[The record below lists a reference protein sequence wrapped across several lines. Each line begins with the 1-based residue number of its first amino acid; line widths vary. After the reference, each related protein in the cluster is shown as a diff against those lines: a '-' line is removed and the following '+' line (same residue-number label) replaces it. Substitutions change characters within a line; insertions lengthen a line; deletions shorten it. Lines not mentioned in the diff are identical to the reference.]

1 MIKLGLKWHHFGD
14 FSVHQKEIVE
24 MRRITVVGLVLCL
37 VALNGFAQRSIKEEY
52 KLKFDDVL
60 NLIESK
66 YVDKPD
72 YDGLIEKAIVGMV
85 KELDPHSEYMT
96 AEEYDRMNEPL
107 TGNFEGIGVQF
118 NILKDTIAVVSPISG
133 GPSERLGI
141 RSGDKIVVIED
152 TVVAG
157 IGITNRDVINKLRG
171 DKGTKVRINIYRRGV
186 DDLIDYTIER
196 DKIPIFS
203 LDAGY
208 MLTEEI
214 GYVKLNRFSQS
225 TMEEF
230 YEALDKLEPKGMKH
244 LVLDLRGNS
253 GGYLNTAIQL
263 SDEFLGDNS
272 LVVYTEGV
280 SNPKRDHFATKRGRF
295 EKGKLV
301 VLIDE
306 GSASASEI
314 VAGAI
319 QDHDRGLIL
328 GRRSF
333 GKGLVQ
339 RPFKLRDGSTL
350 KLTTARY
357 YTPAGRCIQR
367 PYDEGNDA
375 YRNESQRRID
385 NGELFSLDSIHLD
398 DQQEFLTDNKRKVYG
413 GGGILPDIFV
423 PLDTSENSEF
433 LRELLSNG
441 LFYQYINEYV
451 DANRD
456 QLNASYP
463 NFEAFDANFSVEG
476 EFLDNFFAFAEKEMK
491 PKKVEVDGTVEVK
504 IGDEEIVLQV
514 DTATVTAEKEK
525 DFATRKAE
533 GLETSGKVIRTR
545 LKALLA
551 RSIWQTE
558 AFYRVFNA
566 EDDAVKK
573 AIESIDDKTFRRMKL
588 SYN

>member
-1 MIKLGLKWHHFGD
+1 MKNLMLVGFMLLYSAAFG
-14 FSVHQKEIVE
+14 
-24 MRRITVVGLVLCL
+24 
-37 VALNGFAQRSIKEEY
+37 QRTIKEEY

-60 NLIESK
+60 NLIEEK
-66 YVDKPD
+66 YVEHPD
-72 YDGLIEKAIVGMV
+72 YTALVDEAIIGMV

-96 AEEYDRMNEPL
+96 AEEYQKMSEPL
-107 TGNFEGIGVQF
+107 TGNFEGIGIQF
-118 NILKDTIAVVSPISG
+118 NITKDTITVVSPISG

-157 IGITNRDVINKLRG
+157 IGITNRDVIDKLRG
-171 DKGTKVRINIYRRGV
+171 DKGTKVRIKILRRKV
-186 DDLIDYTIER
+186 KDLIDYTIER

-203 LDAGY
+203 LDASY
-208 MLTEEI
+208 MLTEDI
-214 GYVKLNRFSQS
+214 GYVKLNRFAQT
-225 TMEEF
+225 TMQEF
-230 YEALDKLEPKGMKH
+230 YEALDELEPQGMEH

-263 SDEFLGDNS
+263 SDEFLADKE
-272 LVVYTEGV
+272 LIVYTEGV
-280 SNPKRDHFATKRGRF
+280 SNPKRESFATRRGRF

-319 QDHDRGLIL
+319 QDHDRGLII

-367 PYDEGNDA
+367 PYEDGNDE
-375 YRNESQRRID
+375 YRKENQRRRD
-385 NGELFSLDSIHLD
+385 NGEFFSMDSVHFNEED
-398 DQQEFLTDNKRKVYG
+398 KYLTDNKRIVYG
-413 GGGILPDIFV
+413 GGGILPDIFI
-423 PLDTSENSEF
+423 PLDTSESSDF
-433 LRELLSNG
+433 LTELLSNG

-451 DANRD
+451 DENREE
-456 QLNASYP
+456 LNSKYP
-463 NFEAFDANFSVEG
+463 DYESFEKGFDPND
-476 EFLDNFFAFAEKEMK
+476 EFMDKFLEYAKHELKHNKDDKLNKDD
-491 PKKVEVDGTVEVK
+491 VEVSVNGEEVEIENMEGIK
-504 IGDEEIVLQV
+504 
-514 DTATVTAEKEK
+514 KEANK
-525 DFATRKAE
+525 DMDKMIEE
-533 GLETSGKVIRTR
+533 GLATSGHIIKTR
-545 LKALLA
+545 LRALLA
-551 RSIWQTE
+551 RTLWQTE

-566 EDDAVKK
+566 EDHAVKK
-573 AIESIDDKTFRRMKL
+573 AIESIDDKTFRKLKL

>member
-1 MIKLGLKWHHFGD
+1 
-14 FSVHQKEIVE
+14 
-24 MRRITVVGLVLCL
+24 MRRITTLIVGLAFIGLS
-37 VALNGFAQRSIKEEY
+37 ASAQRAIKEEY

-60 NLIESK
+60 NLMETK
-66 YVDKPD
+66 YVEHPEFDA
-72 YDGLIEKAIVGMV
+72 LIDDAIVAMV

-96 AEEYDRMNEPL
+96 AEEYKKMSEPL

-133 GPSERLGI
+133 GPSEKLGI

-171 DKGTKVRINIYRRGV
+171 DKGTKVRVKIYRRGV
-186 DDLIDYTIER
+186 KDLIDYTIVR

-203 LDAGY
+203 VDASY
-208 MLTEEI
+208 MLNEEV
-214 GYVKLNRFSQS
+214 GYVKVNRFAQS
-225 TMEEF
+225 TMAEF
-230 YEALDKLEPKGMKH
+230 YEALDELEPQGMKH

-263 SDEFLGDNS
+263 SDEFLGDKQ
-272 LVVYTEGV
+272 LIVYTEGV
-280 SNPKRDHFATKRGRF
+280 SNPKRESIATSRGRF

-314 VAGAI
+314 VSGAV
-319 QDHDRGLIL
+319 QDHDRGLII

-339 RPFKLRDGSTL
+339 HPFKLRDGSTL

-367 PYDEGNDA
+367 PYEEGNDE
-375 YRNESQRRID
+375 YRKEGQRRRD
-385 NGELFSLDSIHLD
+385 NGELFSADSIHLD
-398 DQQEFLTDNKRKVYG
+398 DQEEFLTDNKRVVYG
-413 GGGILPDIFV
+413 GGGILPDLFI
-423 PLDTSENSEF
+423 PLDTTENSEF

-451 DANRD
+451 DLNRD
-456 QLNASYP
+456 DLKAKYP
-463 NFEAFDANFSVEG
+463 SFESFDSEFSIEG
-476 EFLDNFFAFAEKEMK
+476 EFLGSFFAFAEKELA
-491 PKKVEVDGTVEVK
+491 PKED
-504 IGDEEIVLQV
+504 DEEASEEKA
-514 DTATVTAEKEK
+514 DEADKDEEKTFAERKE
-525 DFATRKAE
+525 E
-533 GLETSGKVIRTR
+533 GMKTSSKIIHTR

-551 RSIWQTE
+551 RTLWQTE
-558 AFYRVFNA
+558 EFYRVFNA
-566 EDDAVKK
+566 QDDAVSK
-573 AIESIDDKTFRRMKL
+573 ALESIDDKTFRKLKL

>member
-1 MIKLGLKWHHFGD
+1 MNMMNRFFG
-14 FSVHQKEIVE
+14 
-24 MRRITVVGLVLCL
+24 TLLLVGIISAN
-37 VALNGFAQRSIKEEY
+37 ALAQRTINEEY

-60 NLIESK
+60 NLIADK
-66 YVDKPD
+66 YVENPD
-72 YDGLIEKAIVGMV
+72 YDKLVDEAIVGLV
-85 KELDPHSEYMT
+85 TELDPHSEYMT
-96 AEEYDRMNEPL
+96 AEEYKAMSEPL

-118 NILKDTIAVVSPISG
+118 NIIKDTIAVVSPISG

-157 IGITNRDVINKLRG
+157 IGITNRDVISKLRG
-171 DKGTKVRINIYRRGV
+171 DKGTKVRVKIFRRGV
-186 DDLIDYTIER
+186 KDLIDYTIER

-203 LDAGY
+203 LDASY
-208 MLTEEI
+208 MLTEDI
-214 GYVKLNRFSQS
+214 GYIKLNRFAQT
-225 TMEEF
+225 TMQEF
-230 YEALDKLEPKGMKH
+230 YEALDELQPQGMQN
-244 LVLDLRGNS
+244 LILDLRGNS
-253 GGYLNTAIQL
+253 GGYLNTAIEL
-263 SDEFLGDNS
+263 SDEFLGDNQ

-280 SNPKRDHFATKRGRF
+280 SNPKRDHLATKRGRF

-314 VAGAI
+314 VSGAI
-319 QDHDRGLIL
+319 QDHDRGLIV

-367 PYDEGNDA
+367 PYEEGNDE
-375 YRNESQRRID
+375 YRKENQRRRD
-385 NGELFSLDSIHLD
+385 NGEFFSLDSLHFD
-398 DQQEFLTDNKRKVYG
+398 EEQKFRTDNNRIVYG
-413 GGGILPDIFV
+413 GGGILPDVFV
-423 PLDTSENSEF
+423 PLDTSESSDF
-433 LRELLSNG
+433 VRVLLSNG

-456 QLNASYP
+456 ELNAKYPSYET
-463 NFEAFDANFSVEG
+463 FEKGFDLDEAFLNK
-476 EFLDNFFAFAEKEMK
+476 FLDFAK
-491 PKKVEVDGTVEVK
+491 
-504 IGDEEIVLQV
+504 DELNKRKDDET
-514 DTATVTAEKEK
+514 DEEKEK
-525 DFATRKAE
+525 AEEKLKEYEEMKAE
-533 GLETSGKVIRTR
+533 GLATSENIIRTR
-545 LKALLA
+545 LRALLA
-551 RSIWQTE
+551 RTLWQTE

-566 EDDAVKK
+566 NDDAIAK
-573 AIESIDDKTFRRMKL
+573 AIEAIEDKTFRKLKL

>member
-1 MIKLGLKWHHFGD
+1 VIFAFG
-14 FSVHQKEIVE
+14 FI
-24 MRRITVVGLVLCL
+24 
-37 VALNGFAQRSIKEEY
+37 ALSTFAQRAIKEDY

-60 NLIESK
+60 NLMETK
-66 YVDKPD
+66 YVEHPEFEK
-72 YDGLIEKAIVGMV
+72 LIDEAIVAMV
-85 KELDPHSEYMT
+85 KDLDPHSEYMT
-96 AEEYDRMNEPL
+96 AEEYKKMSEPL

-133 GPSERLGI
+133 GPSEKLGI

-157 IGITNRDVINKLRG
+157 IGIKNRDVISKLRG
-171 DKGTKVRINIYRRGV
+171 DKGTKVRVKIYRRGV
-186 DDLIDYTIER
+186 KNLIEYTIVR

-203 LDAGY
+203 VDASY
-208 MLTEEI
+208 MLNEET
-214 GYVKLNRFSQS
+214 GYVKVNRFAQS

-230 YEALDKLEPKGMKH
+230 HEALDELEPLGMKH

-263 SDEFLGDNS
+263 SDEFLEDKN
-272 LVVYTEGV
+272 LIVYTEGI
-280 SNPKRDHFATKRGRF
+280 SNPKRESFATSRGRF

-314 VAGAI
+314 VSGAI
-319 QDHDRGLIL
+319 QDHDRGLII

-367 PYDEGNDA
+367 SYEGGNDE
-375 YRNESQRRID
+375 YRKEGQRRRD
-385 NGELFSLDSIHLD
+385 NGELFSADSIHLD
-398 DQQEFLTDNKRKVYG
+398 EQEEFLTDNKRKVYG
-413 GGGILPDIFV
+413 GGGILPDLFI
-423 PLDTSENSEF
+423 PLDTTENSEF
-433 LRELLSNG
+433 LRDLLSNG

-451 DANRD
+451 DANREELKSQYLD
-456 QLNASYP
+456 
-463 NFEAFDANFSVEG
+463 FETFDAKFDLNG
-476 EFLDNFFAFAEKEMK
+476 KFLDDFFVFAEKEMK
-491 PKKVEVDGTVEVK
+491 PKKLTEDADVLNQKQLQTLDKVLVN
-504 IGDEEIVLQV
+504 DEAASQPQ
-514 DTATVTAEKEK
+514 
-525 DFATRKAE
+525 DFATRKQE
-533 GLETSGKVIRTR
+533 GMETSGKLIKTR

-551 RSIWQTE
+551 RTLWKSE
-558 AFYRVFNA
+558 EFYRVFNT
-566 EDDAVKK
+566 EDDAVGK
-573 AIESIDDKTFRRMKL
+573 AIKSIDDKTFRKLKL

>member
-1 MIKLGLKWHHFGD
+1 
-14 FSVHQKEIVE
+14 
-24 MRRITVVGLVLCL
+24 MRRLATLIVALVVVGSSV
-37 VALNGFAQRSIKEEY
+37 FAQRAIKEEY

-60 NLIESK
+60 NLMETK
-66 YVDKPD
+66 YVESPEFDK
-72 YDGLIEKAIVGMV
+72 LIDEAIVAMV
-85 KELDPHSEYMT
+85 KDLDPHSEYMT
-96 AEEYDRMNEPL
+96 ASEYKEMSEPL

-133 GPSERLGI
+133 GPSEKLGI

-152 TVVAG
+152 TIVAG
-157 IGITNRDVINKLRG
+157 IGIKNSDVINKLRG
-171 DKGTKVRINIYRRGV
+171 DKGTKVRVKIYRRGV
-186 DDLIDYTIER
+186 KNLIDYTIVR
-196 DKIPIFS
+196 DKIPIYS
-203 LDAGY
+203 VDASY
-208 MLTEEI
+208 MLNEEI
-214 GYVKLNRFSQS
+214 GYVKVNRFAQS

-230 YEALDKLEPKGMKH
+230 YAALDELEPLGMQH

-253 GGYLNTAIQL
+253 GGYLNTAIEL
-263 SDEFLGDNS
+263 SDEFLSDKN
-272 LVVYTEGV
+272 LIVYTEGV
-280 SNPKRDHFATKRGRF
+280 SNPKRESFATSRGRF

-314 VAGAI
+314 VSGAV
-319 QDHDRGLIL
+319 QDHDRGLII

-367 PYDEGNDA
+367 PYEKGNDE
-375 YRNESQRRID
+375 YRKEGQRRRD
-385 NGELFSLDSIHLD
+385 NGELFSADSIHLEN
-398 DQQEFLTDNKRKVYG
+398 QEEFLTDNKRKVYG
-413 GGGILPDIFV
+413 GGGILPDLFV

-451 DANRD
+451 DVNREE
-456 QLNASYP
+456 LNTKYP
-463 NFEAFDANFSVEG
+463 DFEAFEPQFSIEG
-476 EFLDNFFAFAEKEMK
+476 QFLDDFFAFAEKELK
-491 PKKVEVDGTVEVK
+491 PVKDTLDDYLSEDLEAVLSEDGVEVEHSKFGEK
-504 IGDEEIVLQV
+504 
-514 DTATVTAEKEK
+514 AEEK
-525 DFATRKAE
+525 DFAQRKEE
-533 GLETSGKVIRTR
+533 GMKVSGKIIQTR

-551 RSIWQTE
+551 RTLWQTE

-566 EDDAVKK
+566 EDDAVIK
-573 AIESIDDKTFRRMKL
+573 AIESIDDKTFRKLKL
-588 SYN
+588 SHN

>member
-1 MIKLGLKWHHFGD
+1 
-14 FSVHQKEIVE
+14 
-24 MRRITVVGLVLCL
+24 MRRLIVAALVLFQT
-37 VALNGFAQRSIKEEY
+37 VSVVMAQRTIKEEH

-60 NLIESK
+60 NLIETK
-66 YVDKPD
+66 YVDSPD
-72 YDGLIEKAIVGMV
+72 YDKLVEEAIVGMV

-96 AEEYDRMNEPL
+96 AEEYEKMNEPL
-107 TGNFEGIGVQF
+107 SGNFEGIGVQF
-118 NILKDTIAVVSPISG
+118 NIIKDTIAVVSPIAG

-171 DKGTKVRINIYRRGV
+171 DKGTKVRVKIYRRGAS
-186 DDLIDYTIER
+186 DLIDYTITR

-203 LDAGY
+203 CDASY
-208 MLTEEI
+208 MLNEEV
-214 GYVKLNRFSQS
+214 GYIKLNRFAQT
-225 TMEEF
+225 TMDEF
-230 YEALDKLEPKGMKH
+230 YEAMAELEPKGMKH

-263 SDEFLGDNS
+263 SDEFLGDKD
-272 LVVYTEGV
+272 LIVYTEGV
-280 SNPKRDHFATKRGRF
+280 SSPKREHFATQRGKF

-314 VAGAI
+314 VSGAI
-319 QDHDRGLIL
+319 QDHDRGLIV

-367 PYDEGNDA
+367 PYDEGNDE
-375 YRNESQRRID
+375 YRKEGRRRRD
-385 NGELFSLDSIHLD
+385 NGELFSVDSIHLD
-398 DQQEFLTDNKRKVYG
+398 DQQEFLTDNNRKVYG
-413 GGGILPDIFV
+413 GGGILPDAFV
-423 PLDTSENSEF
+423 PLDTSETSEF
-433 LRELLSNG
+433 LTELLSNG

-451 DANRD
+451 DGHRNE
-456 QLNASYP
+456 LSSKYP
-463 NFEAFDANFSVEG
+463 DFESFDANFEIDQK
-476 EFLDNFFAFAEKEMK
+476 FLDGFFSYSEEELK
-491 PKKVEVDGTVEVK
+491 PKKKDV
-504 IGDEEIVLQV
+504 DEEIVDGEIQSAEEAV
-514 DTATVTAEKEK
+514 ASAKKVEKEEEKK
-525 DFATRKAE
+525 DFATLKAE
-533 GLETSGKVIRTR
+533 GMEVSGKIIKLR

-551 RSIWQTE
+551 RTLWQTE
-558 AFYRVFNA
+558 AFYRVMNS
-566 EDDAVKK
+566 EDHAISK
-573 AIESIDDKTFRRMKL
+573 ALESIDDKTFRRMKL

>member
-1 MIKLGLKWHHFGD
+1 
-14 FSVHQKEIVE
+14 
-24 MRRITVVGLVLCL
+24 MRRLTVLII
-37 VALNGFAQRSIKEEY
+37 ALGFLASNVIAQRTIKEEY

-60 NLIESK
+60 NLIETK
-66 YVDKPD
+66 YVEHPKFEM
-72 YDGLIEKAIVGMV
+72 LIDEAIVAMV

-96 AEEYDRMNEPL
+96 AEEYEKMNEPL

-118 NILKDTIAVVSPISG
+118 NILKDTIAVVSSISG
-133 GPSERLGI
+133 GPSEKLGI
-141 RSGDKIVVIED
+141 RSGDKIVMIED

-157 IGITNRDVINKLRG
+157 IGITNNDVISKLRG
-171 DKGTKVRINIYRRGV
+171 DKGTKVRVKIYRRGV
-186 DDLIDYTIER
+186 KDLIDYTIVR

-203 LDAGY
+203 VDAAY
-208 MLTEEI
+208 MLNPEI
-214 GYVKLNRFSQS
+214 GYVKVNRFAQS
-225 TMEEF
+225 TMDEF
-230 YEALDKLEPKGMKH
+230 NEAMDELMPLGMKH

-253 GGYLNTAIQL
+253 GGYLNTAIEL
-263 SDEFLGDNS
+263 SDEFLADKS
-272 LVVYTEGV
+272 LIVYTEGV
-280 SNPKRDHFATKRGRF
+280 SNPKRENLATSKGRF

-314 VAGAI
+314 VSGAI
-319 QDHDRGLIL
+319 QDHDRGLII

-367 PYDEGNDA
+367 PYEEGNEE
-375 YRNESQRRID
+375 YRKEGQRRRD
-385 NGELFSLDSIHLD
+385 NGELFSMDSVDVD
-398 DQQEFLTDNKRKVYG
+398 DHQEYFTDNKRVVYG
-413 GGGILPDIFV
+413 GGGILPDVFIS
-423 PLDTSENSEF
+423 LDTSENSDF
-433 LRELLSNG
+433 LRDLLSNG

-451 DANRD
+451 DANREE
-456 QLNASYP
+456 LTSKYP
-463 NFEAFDANFSVEG
+463 DFETFDANFAIEG
-476 EFLDNFFAFAEKEMK
+476 KFMDDFFAFAEKEMS
-491 PKKVEVDGTVEVK
+491 PKEEKKNVISEIDG
-504 IGDEEIVLQV
+504 EEIDASVKKS
-514 DTATVTAEKEK
+514 DSKSEEK

-533 GLETSGKVIRTR
+533 GMAASGKIIRTR

-551 RSIWQTE
+551 RTIWQTE

-566 EDDAVKK
+566 DDDAVLK
-573 AIESIDDKTFRRMKL
+573 AIESIDDKTFRRLKL

>member
-1 MIKLGLKWHHFGD
+1 MIVAL
-14 FSVHQKEIVE
+14 V
-24 MRRITVVGLVLCL
+24 VVGSSV
-37 VALNGFAQRSIKEEY
+37 FAQRAIKEEY

-60 NLIESK
+60 NLMETK
-66 YVDKPD
+66 YVESPEFDK
-72 YDGLIEKAIVGMV
+72 LIDEAIVAMV
-85 KELDPHSEYMT
+85 KDLDPHSEYMT
-96 AEEYDRMNEPL
+96 ASEYKEMSEPL

-133 GPSERLGI
+133 GPSEKLGI

-152 TVVAG
+152 TIVAG
-157 IGITNRDVINKLRG
+157 IGIKNSDVINKLRG
-171 DKGTKVRINIYRRGV
+171 DKGTKVRVKIYRRGV
-186 DDLIDYTIER
+186 KNLIDYTIVR
-196 DKIPIFS
+196 DKIPIYS
-203 LDAGY
+203 VDASY
-208 MLTEEI
+208 MLNEEI
-214 GYVKLNRFSQS
+214 GYVKVNRFAQS

-230 YEALDKLEPKGMKH
+230 YAALDELEPLGMQH

-253 GGYLNTAIQL
+253 GGYLNTAIEL
-263 SDEFLGDNS
+263 SDEFLSDKN
-272 LVVYTEGV
+272 LIVYTEGV
-280 SNPKRDHFATKRGRF
+280 SNPKRESFATSRGRF

-314 VAGAI
+314 VSGAV
-319 QDHDRGLIL
+319 QDHDRGLII

-367 PYDEGNDA
+367 PYEKGNDE
-375 YRNESQRRID
+375 YRKEGQRRRD
-385 NGELFSLDSIHLD
+385 NGELFSADSIHLEN
-398 DQQEFLTDNKRKVYG
+398 QEEFLTDNKRKVYG
-413 GGGILPDIFV
+413 GGGILPDLFV

-451 DANRD
+451 DVNREE
-456 QLNASYP
+456 LNTKYP
-463 NFEAFDANFSVEG
+463 DFEAFEPQFSIEG
-476 EFLDNFFAFAEKEMK
+476 QFLDDFFAFAEKELK
-491 PKKVEVDGTVEVK
+491 PVKDTLDDYLSEDLEAVLSEDGVEVEHSKFGEK
-504 IGDEEIVLQV
+504 
-514 DTATVTAEKEK
+514 AEEK
-525 DFATRKAE
+525 DFAQRKEE
-533 GLETSGKVIRTR
+533 GMKVSGKIIQTR

-551 RSIWQTE
+551 RTLWQTE

-566 EDDAVKK
+566 EDDAVIK
-573 AIESIDDKTFRRMKL
+573 AIESIDDKTFRKLKL
-588 SYN
+588 SHN

>member
-1 MIKLGLKWHHFGD
+1 L
-14 FSVHQKEIVE
+14 IVALV
-24 MRRITVVGLVLCL
+24 VVGSSV
-37 VALNGFAQRSIKEEY
+37 FAQRAIKEEY

-60 NLIESK
+60 NLMETK
-66 YVDKPD
+66 YVESPEFDK
-72 YDGLIEKAIVGMV
+72 LIDEAIVAMV
-85 KELDPHSEYMT
+85 KDLDPHSEYMT
-96 AEEYDRMNEPL
+96 ASEYKEMSEPL

-133 GPSERLGI
+133 GPSEKLGI

-152 TVVAG
+152 TIVAG
-157 IGITNRDVINKLRG
+157 IGIKNSDVINKLRG
-171 DKGTKVRINIYRRGV
+171 DKGTKVRVKIYRRGV
-186 DDLIDYTIER
+186 KNLIDYTIVR
-196 DKIPIFS
+196 DKIPIYS
-203 LDAGY
+203 VDASY
-208 MLTEEI
+208 MLNEEI
-214 GYVKLNRFSQS
+214 GYVKVNRFAQS

-230 YEALDKLEPKGMKH
+230 YAALDELEPLGMQH

-253 GGYLNTAIQL
+253 GGYLNTAIEL
-263 SDEFLGDNS
+263 SDEFLSDKN
-272 LVVYTEGV
+272 LIVYTEGV
-280 SNPKRDHFATKRGRF
+280 SNPKRESFATSRGRF

-314 VAGAI
+314 VSGAV
-319 QDHDRGLIL
+319 QDHDRGLII

-367 PYDEGNDA
+367 PYEKGNDE
-375 YRNESQRRID
+375 YRKEGQRRRD
-385 NGELFSLDSIHLD
+385 NGELFSADSIHLEN
-398 DQQEFLTDNKRKVYG
+398 QEEFLTDNKRKVYG
-413 GGGILPDIFV
+413 GGGILPDLFV

-451 DANRD
+451 DVNREE
-456 QLNASYP
+456 LNTKYP
-463 NFEAFDANFSVEG
+463 DFEAFEPQFSIEG
-476 EFLDNFFAFAEKEMK
+476 QFLDDFFAFAEKELK
-491 PKKVEVDGTVEVK
+491 PVKDTLDDYLSEDLEAVLSEDGVEVEHSKFGEK
-504 IGDEEIVLQV
+504 
-514 DTATVTAEKEK
+514 AEEK
-525 DFATRKAE
+525 DFAQRKEE
-533 GLETSGKVIRTR
+533 GMKVSGKIIQTR

-551 RSIWQTE
+551 RTLWQTE

-566 EDDAVKK
+566 EDDAVIK
-573 AIESIDDKTFRRMKL
+573 AIESIDDKTFRKLKL
-588 SYN
+588 SHN

>member
-1 MIKLGLKWHHFGD
+1 MN
-14 FSVHQKEIVE
+14 
-24 MRRITVVGLVLCL
+24 MRRLTVLIVTL
-37 VALNGFAQRSIKEEY
+37 GFLASNVVAQRTIKEEY

-60 NLIESK
+60 NLMETK
-66 YVDKPD
+66 YVEHPKFEM
-72 YDGLIEKAIVGMV
+72 LIDEAIVAMV

-96 AEEYDRMNEPL
+96 AEEYERMNEPL

-118 NILKDTIAVVSPISG
+118 NILKDTIAVVSSISG
-133 GPSERLGI
+133 GPSEKLGI
-141 RSGDKIVVIED
+141 RSGDKIVMIED

-157 IGITNRDVINKLRG
+157 IGITNNDVISKLRG
-171 DKGTKVRINIYRRGV
+171 DKGTKVMVKIYRRGV
-186 DDLIDYTIER
+186 KDLIDYTIVR

-203 LDAGY
+203 VDAAY
-208 MLTEEI
+208 MLNPEI
-214 GYVKLNRFSQS
+214 GYVKVNRFAQS
-225 TMEEF
+225 TMDEF
-230 YEALDKLEPKGMKH
+230 NEAMDELVPLGMKH

-253 GGYLNTAIQL
+253 GGYLNTAIEL
-263 SDEFLGDNS
+263 SDEFLEDKS
-272 LVVYTEGV
+272 LIVYTEGA
-280 SNPKRDHFATKRGRF
+280 SNPKRENFATSRGRF

-314 VAGAI
+314 VSGAV
-319 QDHDRGLIL
+319 QDHDRGLII

-367 PYDEGNDA
+367 PYEEGNDE
-375 YRNESQRRID
+375 YRKEGQRRRD
-385 NGELFSLDSIHLD
+385 NGELFSMDSVHVD
-398 DQQEFLTDNKRKVYG
+398 DHEEYFTDNKRVVYG
-413 GGGILPDIFV
+413 GGGILPDVFI
-423 PLDTSENSEF
+423 PLDTSENSAF
-433 LRELLSNG
+433 LRDLLSNG

-451 DANRD
+451 DANREE
-456 QLNASYP
+456 LNLKYP
-463 NFEAFDANFSVEG
+463 DFETFDADFAIEG
-476 EFLDNFFAFAEKEMK
+476 KFMDEFFAFAEKEMK
-491 PKKVEVDGTVEVK
+491 PGNKGLNELLDVDEMEAVAEVL
-504 IGDEEIVLQV
+504 DEAGV
-514 DTATVTAEKEK
+514 DIEEK

-533 GLETSGKVIRTR
+533 GMETSGKIIKTR

-551 RSIWQTE
+551 RTLWQTE

-566 EDDAVKK
+566 EDDAVLK
-573 AIESIDDKTFRRMKL
+573 AIESIDDKTFRRLKL

>member
-1 MIKLGLKWHHFGD
+1 
-14 FSVHQKEIVE
+14 
-24 MRRITVVGLVLCL
+24 MRRLVTLII
-37 VALNGFAQRSIKEEY
+37 ALGVLGSSVFAQRAIKEEY

-60 NLIESK
+60 NLMETK
-66 YVDKPD
+66 YVENPEFDK
-72 YDGLIEKAIVGMV
+72 LIDEAIVAMV
-85 KELDPHSEYMT
+85 KDLDPHSEYMT
-96 AEEYDRMNEPL
+96 AEEYKKMSEPL

-133 GPSERLGI
+133 GPSEKLGI

-152 TVVAG
+152 TIVAG
-157 IGITNRDVINKLRG
+157 IGIKNRDVINKLRG
-171 DKGTKVRINIYRRGV
+171 DKGTKVRVKIYRRGV
-186 DDLIDYTIER
+186 KNLIDYTIVR
-196 DKIPIFS
+196 DKIPIYS
-203 LDAGY
+203 VDASY
-208 MLTEEI
+208 MLSEEI
-214 GYVKLNRFSQS
+214 GYVKVNRFAQS

-230 YEALDKLEPKGMKH
+230 YTALDKLEPLGMQH

-263 SDEFLGDNS
+263 SDEFLSDKN
-272 LVVYTEGV
+272 LIVYTEGA
-280 SNPKRDHFATKRGRF
+280 SNPKRESFATSRGRF

-314 VAGAI
+314 VSGAV
-319 QDHDRGLIL
+319 QDHDRGLII

-367 PYDEGNDA
+367 PYEEGNDE
-375 YRNESQRRID
+375 YRKEGQRRRD
-385 NGELFSLDSIHLD
+385 NGELFSADSIHHEN
-398 DQQEFLTDNKRKVYG
+398 QEEFLTDNKRKVYG
-413 GGGILPDIFV
+413 GGGILPDLFV

-451 DANRD
+451 DVNREE
-456 QLNASYP
+456 LNIKYP
-463 NFEAFDANFSVEG
+463 DFEAFEAQFAIEG
-476 EFLDNFFAFAEKEMK
+476 QFMDDFFAFAEKELK
-491 PKKVEVDGTVEVK
+491 PVKDTLDDVLEDTEVFLSSEG
-504 IGDEEIVLQV
+504 EE
-514 DTATVTAEKEK
+514 AEEK
-525 DFATRKAE
+525 DFAQRKEE
-533 GLETSGKVIRTR
+533 GMMVSGTIIQTR

-551 RSIWQTE
+551 RTLWKTE

-566 EDDAVKK
+566 EDDAVTK
-573 AIESIDDKTFRRMKL
+573 AIESIDDKTFRKLKL
-588 SYN
+588 SHD

>member
-1 MIKLGLKWHHFGD
+1 
-14 FSVHQKEIVE
+14 
-24 MRRITVVGLVLCL
+24 MRRVSVLIL
-37 VALNGFAQRSIKEEY
+37 AFGFVTANAFAQRAIKEEY

-60 NLIESK
+60 NLMETK
-66 YVDKPD
+66 YVEHPEFDK
-72 YDGLIEKAIVGMV
+72 LIDEAIVAMV
-85 KELDPHSEYMT
+85 KDLDPHSEYMT
-96 AEEYDRMNEPL
+96 AEEYKKMSEPL
-107 TGNFEGIGVQF
+107 SGNFEGIGVQF

-133 GPSERLGI
+133 GPSEKLGI

-157 IGITNRDVINKLRG
+157 IGIKNQDVISKLRG
-171 DKGTKVRINIYRRGV
+171 DKGTKVRVKIYRRGV
-186 DDLIDYTIER
+186 KDLIDYTIVR

-203 LDAGY
+203 VDAAY
-208 MLTEEI
+208 MLNEEI
-214 GYVKLNRFSQS
+214 GYIKVNRFAQS

-230 YEALDKLEPKGMKH
+230 YEAMDELAPLGMQH

-253 GGYLNTAIQL
+253 GGYLNTAIEL
-263 SDEFLGDNS
+263 SDEFLSDKN
-272 LVVYTEGV
+272 LIVYTEGV
-280 SNPKRDHFATKRGRF
+280 SNPKRESFATSRGRF

-314 VAGAI
+314 VSGAV
-319 QDHDRGLIL
+319 QDHDRGLII

-367 PYDEGNDA
+367 PYEEGNDE
-375 YRNESQRRID
+375 YRKEGQRRRD
-385 NGELFSLDSIHLD
+385 NGELFSMDSIHVD
-398 DQQEFLTDNKRKVYG
+398 EQEEFLTDNKRKVYG
-413 GGGILPDIFV
+413 GGGILPDLFI

-433 LRELLSNG
+433 LRDLLSNG

-451 DANRD
+451 DANRED
-456 QLNASYP
+456 LNAKYP
-463 NFEAFDANFSVEG
+463 DFEVFDTQFAIEG
-476 EFLDNFFAFAEKEMK
+476 KFMDDFFAFAEKEMGTTK
-491 PKKVEVDGTVEVK
+491 DELDDVLDEEELEAVEEVLSDAGVEVE
-504 IGDEEIVLQV
+504 
-514 DTATVTAEKEK
+514 EK

-533 GLETSGKVIRTR
+533 GMEVSGKIIRTR

-551 RSIWQTE
+551 RTLLQTE

-566 EDDAVKK
+566 EDDAVLK
-573 AIESIDDKTFRRMKL
+573 AMESIEDKTFRKLKL

>member
-1 MIKLGLKWHHFGD
+1 MLI
-14 FSVHQKEIVE
+14 
-24 MRRITVVGLVLCL
+24 VGLAFIGLS
-37 VALNGFAQRSIKEEY
+37 ASAQRAIKEEY

-60 NLIESK
+60 NLMETK
-66 YVDKPD
+66 YVEHPEFDALI
-72 YDGLIEKAIVGMV
+72 DGAIVAMV

-96 AEEYDRMNEPL
+96 AEEYKKMSEPL

-118 NILKDTIAVVSPISG
+118 NILKDTITVVSPISG
-133 GPSERLGI
+133 GPSEKLGI
-141 RSGDKIVVIED
+141 RSGDKIVIIED

-171 DKGTKVRINIYRRGV
+171 DKGTKVRVKIFRRSV
-186 DDLIDYTIER
+186 KDLIDYTIVR

-203 LDAGY
+203 VDASY
-208 MLTEEI
+208 MLNEEV
-214 GYVKLNRFSQS
+214 GYVKVNRFAQS
-225 TMEEF
+225 TMAEF
-230 YEALDKLEPKGMKH
+230 YEALDELEPKGMKH

-263 SDEFLGDNS
+263 SDEFLGDKQ
-272 LVVYTEGV
+272 LIVYTEGV
-280 SNPKRDHFATKRGRF
+280 SNPKRESIATSRGRF

-314 VAGAI
+314 VSGAV
-319 QDHDRGLIL
+319 QDHDRGLII

-339 RPFKLRDGSTL
+339 HPFKLRDGSTL

-367 PYDEGNDA
+367 PYEEGNDE
-375 YRNESQRRID
+375 YRKEGQRRRD
-385 NGELFSLDSIHLD
+385 NGELFSADSIHLD
-398 DQQEFLTDNKRKVYG
+398 DQEEFLTDNKRIVYG
-413 GGGILPDIFV
+413 GGGILPDLFI
-423 PLDTSENSEF
+423 PLDTTENSEF

-451 DANRD
+451 DLNRD
-456 QLNASYP
+456 YLKAKYP
-463 NFEAFDANFSVEG
+463 NFESFDSEFSIEG
-476 EFLDNFFAFAEKEMK
+476 EFLDSFFAFAEKELA
-491 PKKVEVDGTVEVK
+491 PKQD
-504 IGDEEIVLQV
+504 DEEASEEKANEA
-514 DTATVTAEKEK
+514 DEDEEKTFAERKE
-525 DFATRKAE
+525 E
-533 GLETSGKVIRTR
+533 GMKTSSKIIHTR

-551 RSIWQTE
+551 RTLWQTE
-558 AFYRVFNA
+558 EFYRVFNA
-566 EDDAVKK
+566 QDDAVSK
-573 AIESIDDKTFRRMKL
+573 ALESIDDKTFRKLKL

>member
-1 MIKLGLKWHHFGD
+1 MKMKN
-14 FSVHQKEIVE
+14 
-24 MRRITVVGLVLCL
+24 RILSTFLLIGFC
-37 VALNGFAQRSIKEEY
+37 AAQSFAQRTIKEEY

-60 NLIESK
+60 NLIADQ
-66 YVDKPD
+66 YVEHPD
-72 YDGLIEKAIVGMV
+72 YDKLVDEAIIGLVT
-85 KELDPHSEYMT
+85 ELDPHSEYMT
-96 AEEYDRMNEPL
+96 AEEYKAMNEPL

-118 NILKDTIAVVSPISG
+118 NIIKDTIAVVSPISG

-157 IGITNRDVINKLRG
+157 IGITNRDVISKLRG
-171 DKGTKVRINIYRRGV
+171 DKGTKVRIKIYRRGV
-186 DDLIDYTIER
+186 QDLIDYTIER

-203 LDAGY
+203 LDASY
-208 MLTEEI
+208 MLTENI
-214 GYVKLNRFSQS
+214 GYVKLNRFAQT
-225 TMEEF
+225 TMQEF
-230 YEALDKLEPKGMKH
+230 YEALDELQPQGMEH

-263 SDEFLGDNS
+263 SDEFLGDDQ

-280 SNPKRDHFATKRGRF
+280 SNPKRDHFATKQGRF

-314 VAGAI
+314 VSGAV
-319 QDHDRGLIL
+319 QDHDRGLIV

-367 PYDEGNDA
+367 PYEGGNDE
-375 YRNESQRRID
+375 YRKENQRRRD
-385 NGELFSLDSIHLD
+385 NGEFFSLDSL
-398 DQQEFLTDNKRKVYG
+398 EFDEEQKYTTDNKRVVYG

-456 QLNASYP
+456 ELNSKYP
-463 NFEAFDANFSVEG
+463 NYEAFEKGFELDDAFVN
-476 EFLDNFFAFAEKEMK
+476 EFLDFALHELHREKSNE
-491 PKKVEVDGTVEVK
+491 
-504 IGDEEIVLQV
+504 DEEDADAAKKQ
-514 DTATVTAEKEK
+514 DEFEKTMK
-525 DFATRKAE
+525 E
-533 GLETSGKVIRTR
+533 GLATSGNIIRTR
-545 LKALLA
+545 LRALLA
-551 RSIWQTE
+551 RTLWQTE
-558 AFYRVFNA
+558 AFYRVFNSN
-566 EDDAVKK
+566 DDAVAK
-573 AIESIDDKTFRRMKL
+573 AIEAIEDKTFKKLKL

>member
-1 MIKLGLKWHHFGD
+1 
-14 FSVHQKEIVE
+14 
-24 MRRITVVGLVLCL
+24 MRRLATLIVALVVVGSSV
-37 VALNGFAQRSIKEEY
+37 FAQRAIKEEY

-60 NLIESK
+60 NLMETK
-66 YVDKPD
+66 YVESPEFDK
-72 YDGLIEKAIVGMV
+72 LIDEAIVAMV
-85 KELDPHSEYMT
+85 KDLDPHSEYMT
-96 AEEYDRMNEPL
+96 ASEYKEMSEPL

-133 GPSERLGI
+133 GPSEKLGI

-152 TVVAG
+152 TIVAG
-157 IGITNRDVINKLRG
+157 IGIKNSDVINKLRG
-171 DKGTKVRINIYRRGV
+171 DKGTKVRVKIYRRGV
-186 DDLIDYTIER
+186 KNLIDYTIVR
-196 DKIPIFS
+196 DKIPIYS
-203 LDAGY
+203 VDASY
-208 MLTEEI
+208 MLNEEI
-214 GYVKLNRFSQS
+214 GYVKVNRFAQS

-230 YEALDKLEPKGMKH
+230 YAALDELEPLGMQH

-253 GGYLNTAIQL
+253 GGYLNTAIEL
-263 SDEFLGDNS
+263 SDEFLSDKN
-272 LVVYTEGV
+272 LIVYTEGV
-280 SNPKRDHFATKRGRF
+280 SNPKRESFATSRGRF

-314 VAGAI
+314 VSGAV
-319 QDHDRGLIL
+319 QDHDRGLII

-367 PYDEGNDA
+367 PYEKGNDE
-375 YRNESQRRID
+375 YRKEGQRRRD
-385 NGELFSLDSIHLD
+385 NGELFSADSIHLEN
-398 DQQEFLTDNKRKVYG
+398 QEEFLTDNKRKVYG
-413 GGGILPDIFV
+413 GGGILPDLFV

-451 DANRD
+451 DVNREE
-456 QLNASYP
+456 LNTKYP
-463 NFEAFDANFSVEG
+463 DFEAFEPQFSIEG
-476 EFLDNFFAFAEKEMK
+476 QFLDDFFAFAEKELK
-491 PKKVEVDGTVEVK
+491 PVKDTLDDYLSEDLEAVLSEDGVEVEHSKFGEK
-504 IGDEEIVLQV
+504 
-514 DTATVTAEKEK
+514 AEEK
-525 DFATRKAE
+525 DFAQRKEE
-533 GLETSGKVIRTR
+533 GMKVSGKIIQTR

-551 RSIWQTE
+551 RTLWQTE

-566 EDDAVKK
+566 EDDAVIK
-573 AIESIDDKTFRRMKL
+573 AIEFIDDKTFRKLKL
-588 SYN
+588 SHN